1 MLLILTETA
10 VFLCVC
16 VRKKDNENGVDLQ
29 TYIHIFTVFTCMN
42 TEHTCMLAGQ
52 TKAQN

>member
-10 VFLCVC
+10 VFVC
-16 VRKKDNENGVDLQ
+16 VRKQDNENGVDLQ

-42 TEHTCMLAGQ
+42 TEHTRMLAGQ